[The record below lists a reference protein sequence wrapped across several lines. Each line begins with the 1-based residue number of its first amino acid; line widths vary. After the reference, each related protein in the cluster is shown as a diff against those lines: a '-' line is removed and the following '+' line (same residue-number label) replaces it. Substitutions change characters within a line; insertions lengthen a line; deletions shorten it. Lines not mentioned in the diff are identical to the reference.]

1 MGFLL
6 IPLYTHYLSPK
17 DYGILEM
24 LDLTG
29 NILSFFVA
37 MGITNSIL
45 RFYGYY
51 NTNEDKEEVINT
63 ALIFAILSGG
73 CLVGLL
79 CLFSDYFSRL
89 LFDNNDYSFFF
100 VLVFINIYL
109 SQVHTHCKTTYRVK
123 NQAVSFTV
131 ISIVTTIMA
140 LSLNILFIAYYGLG
154 IKGLYY
160 ASLITFSITTFLLLI
175 RQFYSTPKI
184 SFSFLKLVEML
195 KYGVYFIPTLLI
207 AFIINFSD
215 RYFLRYFTDLE
226 TVGLYSLGYKLGM
239 IIFFLMGQSFQ
250 QAWGAYAFQYEND
263 EEAPILYGRI
273 FTIFLLISTYI
284 AFSMALLSKEIVVV
298 IADPRYL
305 DAYKVIPLIAFA
317 AVCYASDNITKIGIL
332 ITKKTVILPLINL
345 SIAALNILL
354 NILLIPKYGMIGAAV
369 ATAFSF
375 LLLPIISLTISNRF
389 YKIDWEYIR
398 ILKLI
403 FISLMLYASVPLIER
418 LDWHYA
424 LPVKILIIIII
435 FPLSLYIS
443 QFITKDD
450 ISFIKSNFKLSKA

>member
-17 DYGILEM
+17 DYGVLEM

-51 NTNEDKEEVINT
+51 NTPEDREEVINT
-63 ALIFAILSGG
+63 ALIFAIMSGG
-73 CLVGLL
+73 LLVGFL
-79 CLFSDYFSRL
+79 CLFSDNFSRL
-89 LFDNNDYSFFF
+89 LFDNNEYSFFF

-109 SQVHTHCKTTYRVK
+109 SQVHTHCKTSYRVK

-131 ISIVTTIMA
+131 ISVVTTVLA

-160 ASLITFSITTFLLLI
+160 ASLITFSITTILLLI

-184 SFSFLKLVEML
+184 SFSFPKLLEML
-195 KYGVYFIPTLLI
+195 KYGIYFIPTLLI
-207 AFIINFSD
+207 AFVINFSD

-263 EEAPILYGRI
+263 KEAPLLYGRI
-273 FTIFLLISTYI
+273 FTIFMFISIYI

-298 IADPRYL
+298 IADPRYI

-332 ITKKTVILPLINL
+332 ITKKTALLPIINF
-345 SIAALNILL
+345 SIATLNVFL
-354 NILLIPKYGMIGAAV
+354 NILLIPRYGMLGAAI
-369 ATAFSF
+369 ATAVSFS
-375 LLLPIISLTISNRF
+375 LLPIISLAISNRF
-389 YKIDWEYIR
+389 YRIDWEYAK

-403 FISLMLYASVPLIER
+403 SVSLLLYASVIFIEPLN
-418 LDWHYA
+418 WHYA
-424 LPVKILIIIII
+424 VPIKLFIIVFLFPVAL
-435 FPLSLYIS
+435 FVSH
-443 QFITKDD
+443 FFTKDD
-450 ISFIKSNFKLSKA
+450 IIFIKSNFKLSRI